1 MIINGL
7 IIMTLGE
14 NKNISN
20 ESGEKKTI
28 VIKIECSLS
37 CWETFWN

>member
-1 MIINGL
+1 MIIIGL

-20 ESGEKKTI
+20 ESGEKKNNGHKNRT
-28 VIKIECSLS
+28 
-37 CWETFWN
+37 

>member
-20 ESGEKKTI
+20 ESGEKKNNCH
-28 VIKIECSLS
+28 K
-37 CWETFWN
+37 NRM

>member
-7 IIMTLGE
+7 IIMTFGE

-20 ESGEKKTI
+20 ESGEKKNQW
-28 VIKIECSLS
+28 S
-37 CWETFWN
+37 

>member
-7 IIMTLGE
+7 IIMNLGE

>member
-20 ESGEKKTI
+20 ESGEKNNNGHK
-28 VIKIECSLS
+28 
-37 CWETFWN
+37 NRM

>member
-20 ESGEKKTI
+20 ESGEKKNNGHKKKN
-28 VIKIECSLS
+28 VV
-37 CWETFWN
+37 

>member
-20 ESGEKKTI
+20 ESGEKKNNGH
-28 VIKIECSLS
+28 KKRM
-37 CWETFWN
+37 